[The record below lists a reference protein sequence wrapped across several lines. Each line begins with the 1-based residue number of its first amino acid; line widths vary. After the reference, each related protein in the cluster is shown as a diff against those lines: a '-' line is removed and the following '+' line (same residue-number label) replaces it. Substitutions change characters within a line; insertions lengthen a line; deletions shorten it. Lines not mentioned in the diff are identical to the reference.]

1 MVGGGRIPNQSRSKV
16 ESFGKETK
24 MANICEN
31 WIKVSHDDPEM
42 LKRFV
47 EASQSD
53 TIAQTFCPVSE
64 INIHSFGCVA
74 DARMSLWGV
83 RHDFG
88 IEEYKCNKG
97 KKISGWFRTKWVPP
111 VGVYSALTKA
121 GFRVKACWQEL
132 GEHFI
137 GEYRSDSGIAE
148 YNDTNKIPKHIS
160 KRFR

>member
-1 MVGGGRIPNQSRSKV
+1 
-16 ESFGKETK
+16 

-53 TIAQTFCPVSE
+53 TIAQTFCPISE
-64 INIHSFGCVA
+64 INIQSFGCLA
-74 DARMSLWGV
+74 DARMQLWGV

-88 IEEYKCNKG
+88 IEEIKIKG
-97 KKISGWFRTKWVPP
+97 NKISGKFETKWTTP
-111 VGVYSALTKA
+111 VGVFEALSLW

-137 GEYRSDSGIAE
+137 GEYRSNTGIAE
-148 YNDTNKIPKHIS
+148 YNDTINIPKRITKHF
-160 KRFR
+160 K